1 VTIEVT
7 GAYQRDRAH
16 AERTATRPV
25 TDRARKTTQP
35 AEPRWTP
42 AGMLRLQRSAGN
54 AAVTRLVTGPAEDLR
69 TLQRDTGTAP
79 TPASVRAA
87 LDSIAAVST
96 RTVKVPSLQP
106 WVIFETLPW
115 NPSDGKKKTLYA
127 GLKAAHDHL
136 RKAVVALADAE
147 RREAAARSAPAT
159 APTTAP
165 APAGR
170 KPRRKAARALPTV
183 AEAQDAVTKAQADIT
198 ARTKTLKE
206 YVKSKLGS
214 SHNPKTAAL
223 RAEKTAATKEL
234 KAAEAKLHAAG
245 RRKRPDPAAT
255 AGLTAARDAAQNR
268 ITSADVQL
276 TALIEALRAQIDA
289 ADWGEREVE
298 QTTTV
303 YQVGDAR
310 ASLKNRIDAY
320 ATVTGEGF
328 EGSATRAGAAG
339 PSVPEL
345 LAKDPTLGPSTR
357 KILAIISRFEGGFT
371 ALNTWDVAD
380 VTFGMVQW
388 TTGASG
394 HGDLIRALTIMK
406 KAAPDAFAARLVRY
420 GIDVAPTGLVL
431 TRPDGTVLTGVPA
444 AKAVQSD
451 PKLAAVLAAAGADP
465 ALQAAELR
473 AANEIEVSGA
483 LTSRLSVTFPAAAK
497 GAKPATAHIPVAAL
511 ITSELGVGVLAN
523 HTVHGGFPKAEL
535 ERAATAYVAA
545 HHAAPAGVG
554 TWGPQAESNLI
565 AAITKGIDADRVAVM
580 RKELNS
586 AAGSFH

>member
-1 VTIEVT
+1 
-7 GAYQRDRAH
+7 
-16 AERTATRPV
+16 
-25 TDRARKTTQP
+25 
-35 AEPRWTP
+35 
-42 AGMLRLQRSAGN
+42 MLRLQRSAGN
-54 AAVTRLVTGPAEDLR
+54 LAVTRLVADRAEDAR
-69 TLQRDTGTAP
+69 TLQRDTGAEP
-79 TPASVRAA
+79 TPGSVRAA
-87 LDSIAAVST
+87 LDSISAVST
-96 RTVKVPSLQP
+96 KAVKVPSLRP
-106 WVIFETLPW
+106 WVMFETLPW

-127 GLKAAHDHL
+127 GLKKAHGSL

-147 RREAAARSAPAT
+147 RREAAT
-159 APTTAP
+159 KGAPTPAP

-198 ARTKTLKE
+198 ARTKALKE
-206 YVKSKLGS
+206 YVKSKLDS
-214 SHNPKTAAL
+214 SRNPKTTAL
-223 RAEKTAATKEL
+223 RAEKAAATKEL
-234 KAAEAKLHAAG
+234 KAADAKLHAAG
-245 RRKRPDPAAT
+245 RRKRPDPATT
-255 AGLTAARDAAQNR
+255 ASLTAARDAAQNR

-276 TALIEALRAQIDA
+276 KALIEALRAQIDA

-298 QTTTV
+298 QSTTV

-310 ASLKNRIDAY
+310 ATLTNRIDAY

-328 EGSATRAGAAG
+328 EGSATRVGAAG
-339 PSVPEL
+339 PTVPEL
-345 LAKDPTLGPSTR
+345 LAKDPTLGPSTK

-483 LTSRLSVTFPAAAK
+483 LTSRLSVTFPAASK
-497 GAKPATAHIPVAAL
+497 GAKPVTAHIPVAAL

-535 ERAATAYVAA
+535 EHAATAYVAA
-545 HHAAPAGVG
+545 HHADPAGVG
-554 TWGPQAESNLI
+554 TWGPQSETNLI

-586 AAGSFH
+586 AAGSFR

>member
-1 VTIEVT
+1 MIEVT
-7 GAYQRDRAH
+7 GTHRRDRAH
-16 AERTATRPV
+16 AERHAVRPV
-25 TDRARKTTQP
+25 TDRARTTTP
-35 AEPRWTP
+35 PVEPQWTP

-54 AAVTRLVTGPAEDLR
+54 AAVARLVAGSTEDTR
-69 TLQRDTGTAP
+69 TLQRDTGAPSTPEP
-79 TPASVRAA
+79 TPASVHAA

-96 RTVKVPSLQP
+96 RTVKVPSLRP

-127 GLKAAHDHL
+127 GLKKAHGNL
-136 RKAVVALADAE
+136 RRAVVALAEAE
-147 RREAAARSAPAT
+147 RREAATRGAPA
-159 APTTAP
+159 AAP

-170 KPRRKAARALPTV
+170 KPRRKTARALPTV

-198 ARTKTLKE
+198 ARTKVLKE
-206 YVKSKLGS
+206 YVKSKLDS
-214 SHNPKTAAL
+214 SRNPKTAPL

-245 RRKRPDPAAT
+245 RRKHPDPAAT
-255 AGLTAARDAAQNR
+255 ASLTATRDAAQNR

-276 TALIEALRAQIDA
+276 KALIEALRAQIDT
-289 ADWGEREVE
+289 ADWGERDVE

-310 ASLKNRIDAY
+310 ATLTNRIDAY

-328 EGSATRAGAAG
+328 EGAATRVGAAG
-339 PSVPEL
+339 PTVPEL
-345 LAKDPTLGPSTR
+345 LAKDPTLGASTK

-406 KAAPDAFAARLVRY
+406 QAAPDAFAARLVRY

-473 AANEIEVSGA
+473 AANEIEVAGA
-483 LTSRLSVTFPAAAK
+483 LTSRLSVTFPAASK
-497 GAKPATAHIPVAAL
+497 GAKPVTAHIPVAAL

-535 ERAATAYVAA
+535 EHAATAYVAA
-545 HHAAPAGVG
+545 HHVDPAGVG
-554 TWGPQAESNLI
+554 AWGPQSETNLI

-580 RKELNS
+580 RKELSS

>member
-1 VTIEVT
+1 
-7 GAYQRDRAH
+7 
-16 AERTATRPV
+16 
-25 TDRARKTTQP
+25 
-35 AEPRWTP
+35 
-42 AGMLRLQRSAGN
+42 
-54 AAVTRLVTGPAEDLR
+54 
-69 TLQRDTGTAP
+69 
-79 TPASVRAA
+79 
-87 LDSIAAVST
+87 
-96 RTVKVPSLQP
+96 
-106 WVIFETLPW
+106 
-115 NPSDGKKKTLYA
+115 
-127 GLKAAHDHL
+127 
-136 RKAVVALADAE
+136 VALADAE
-147 RREAAARSAPAT
+147 RREAAARGAPV
-159 APTTAP
+159 AP
-165 APAGR
+165 PAGR
-170 KPRRKAARALPTV
+170 KPRGKGRRALPTV
-183 AEAQDAVTKAQADIT
+183 AQAQDAVAKAQAAIT
-198 ARTKTLKE
+198 AKTKALKE
-206 YVKSKLGS
+206 YVKSKLDS
-214 SHNPKTAAL
+214 SRNPKTAAL
-223 RAEKTAATKEL
+223 RAEKAAAAKEL
-234 KAAEAKLHAAG
+234 KAAGARLSAAG
-245 RRKRPDPAAT
+245 RRKRPDAA
-255 AGLTAARDAAQNR
+255 AIANLTGARDAAQNR
-268 ITSADVQL
+268 VTSATNQL
-276 TALIEALRAQIDA
+276 TALLAALRAQIDA
-289 ADWGEREVE
+289 ADWGEQNVD

-310 ASLKNRIDAY
+310 ATLTNRIDAY

-328 EGSATRAGAAG
+328 EGSATRVGAAG

-345 LAKDPTLGPSTR
+345 LAKDPTLGPSTK
-357 KILAIISRFEGGFT
+357 KILAIISRFEGGFS

-406 KAAPDAFAARLVRY
+406 QAAPDAFAARLNRY

-473 AANEIEVSGA
+473 AANEIEVAGA

-497 GAKPATAHIPVAAL
+497 GAKPATARIPVSAL

-535 ERAATAYVAA
+535 EHAASAYVAA
-545 HHAAPAGVG
+545 HHVDPGGVG
-554 TWGPQAESNLI
+554 TWGPQSEAALV

-586 AAGSFH
+586 APGSFR

>member
-1 VTIEVT
+1 MTIELT
-7 GAYQRDRAH
+7 GTHRWDRDRVD
-16 AERTATRPV
+16 RRSQRPV
-25 TDRARKTTQP
+25 PDRTRTTVP
-35 AEPRWTP
+35 AVEPPWTP
-42 AGMLRLQRSAGN
+42 AGMLRLQRTAGN
-54 AAVTRLVTGPAEDLR
+54 AAVAQLVAGPAVHAPA
-69 TLQRDTGTAP
+69 LQRDTGATP

-87 LDSIAAVST
+87 LDSVTVAST
-96 RTVKVPSLQP
+96 KTVQVPSLRP

-115 NPSDGKKKTLYA
+115 NPSDGRKKTLYA
-127 GLKAAHDHL
+127 GLKKAHGTL

-147 RREAAARSAPAT
+147 RREAAARATPA
-159 APTTAP
+159 AA
-165 APAGR
+165 AKPAGR
-170 KPRRKAARALPTV
+170 KPPRKPRRALPTV
-183 AEAQDAVTKAQADIT
+183 AEAQDAVAKAQADIT
-198 ARTKTLKE
+198 AKTKALKE
-206 YVKSKLGS
+206 YVKSKLDS
-214 SHNPKTAAL
+214 SRNPKTTAL
-223 RAEKTAATKEL
+223 RAEKAAAAKEL
-234 KAAEAKLHAAG
+234 AAAKARLRAAG
-245 RRKRPDPAAT
+245 RRKHPDAA
-255 AGLTAARDAAQNR
+255 AIADLTTARDTAQSR
-268 ITSADVQL
+268 VTSAGNQL
-276 TALIEALRAQIDA
+276 KALIAALGAQIDA
-289 ADWGEREVE
+289 ADWGEQNVD

-303 YQVGDAR
+303 YGVGDAR
-310 ASLKNRIDAY
+310 ATLTNRIDAY

-328 EGSATRAGAAG
+328 EGSATRVGAAG

-345 LAKDPTLGPSTR
+345 LAKDPTLGPSTK
-357 KILAIISRFEGGFT
+357 KILAIISRFEGGFS

-406 KAAPDAFAARLVRY
+406 QAAPDAFAARLTRY

-473 AANEIEVSGA
+473 AANEIEVAGA

-497 GAKPATAHIPVAAL
+497 GAKPTTAGIPVSAL

-523 HTVHGGFPKAEL
+523 HTVHGGFPKSEL
-535 ERAATAYVAA
+535 EHAASAYVAA
-545 HHAAPAGVG
+545 HHVQPGAVG
-554 TWGPQAESNLI
+554 TWGPQSEADLI

-586 AAGSFH
+586 AAGSFR